1 MEYCENANNEKKEQ
15 GFEVD
20 NVSKLWGID
29 YQQPNLGSQKYEINA
44 NNYTNKPGNIML

>member
-1 MEYCENANNEKKEQ
+1 MLTMKRRNRALKLI
-15 GFEVD
+15 D
-20 NVSKLWGID
+20 NVSKLRGID